1 MTGGQVV
8 EGEEAGGFPRE
19 GGMEGKVE
27 IGEIVGG
34 EEGGEEGT
42 LLGEGAACGR
52 QEGGRGE
59 RKGTCTVHGEMAI
72 RFAHRVHRAFVITDQ
87 KKRRRRT
94 EDVPLLKQRAEGILH
109 IQAAVQP
116 TDRRLA
122 IVAHMQRKI
131 QCSRN
136 GILNV
141 VGHGVT
147 LEFSLEHVYSE
158 EKCRYMHSNTG
169 EALTIQ
175 YRKEE
180 RIQ

>member
-1 MTGGQVV
+1 M
-8 EGEEAGGFPRE
+8 
-19 GGMEGKVE
+19 
-27 IGEIVGG
+27 
-34 EEGGEEGT
+34 
-42 LLGEGAACGR
+42 
-52 QEGGRGE
+52 
-59 RKGTCTVHGEMAI
+59 
-72 RFAHRVHRAFVITDQ
+72 ITDQ
-87 KKRRRRT
+87 KKRRGRA
-94 EDVPLLKQRAEGILH
+94 EDVPLLEQRAEGILH
-109 IQAAVQP
+109 IQAAVQS

-122 IVAHMQRKI
+122 IVAHVKRKI
-131 QCSRN
+131 QGSGN

>member
-8 EGEEAGGFPRE
+8 EGEEAGGFPWE

-52 QEGGRGE
+52 QEGGRAE
-59 RKGTCTVHGEMAI
+59 REGACTVHGEMPI

-87 KKRRRRT
+87 KKRRGRA
-94 EDVPLLKQRAEGILH
+94 EDVPLLEQRAEGILH
-109 IQAAVQP
+109 IQAAVQS

-131 QCSRN
+131 QGSGNR
-136 GILNV
+136 ILNV
-141 VGHGVT
+141 VGHGVA
-147 LEFSLEHVYSE
+147 LELGLKHEHSE

-175 YRKEE
+175 YQEEE

>member
-1 MTGGQVV
+1 M
-8 EGEEAGGFPRE
+8 EGEETGGFPRE

-27 IGEIVGG
+27 IGEIVRG
-34 EEGGEEGT
+34 EEGGEEGV

-59 RKGTCTVHGEMAI
+59 REGACTVHGEMPI
-72 RFAHRVHRAFVITDQ
+72 RFAHRVHRAFMITDK

-94 EDVPLLKQRAEGILH
+94 KDVSLLEQRAEGILH
-109 IQAAVQP
+109 IQAAVQS
-116 TDRRLA
+116 TDRSLA
-122 IVAHMQRKI
+122 IVAHVKRKI
-131 QCSRN
+131 QGSGN

-141 VGHGVT
+141 VGQGVT
-147 LEFSLEHVYSE
+147 LELDLEHVYSE

-175 YRKEE
+175 YRKEK